1 MNSYTGEITA
11 IEQDNHLSL
20 IKVRVGEVLFT
31 SVIISLPEASSA
43 FVKGKT
49 IQLLFKET
57 EVLIGRNIPAGSISL
72 QNKIPGTITR
82 LDSGKLLSRVD
93 INTSIGEVVSV
104 VTTRAVQEL
113 ELKEGDKITA
123 MIKTNEIM
131 LEE

>member
-1 MNSYTGEITA
+1 MNSYTGEITD

-20 IKVRVGEVLFT
+20 IKVRVGEILFT
-31 SVIISLPEASSA
+31 SVVISPPEASSP
-43 FVKGKT
+43 FVKGKS

-82 LDSGKLLSRVD
+82 LDTGKLLSRVD
-93 INTSIGEVVSV
+93 IDTPIGEVVSV
-104 VTTRAVQEL
+104 VTTHAVQEL
-113 ELKEGDKITA
+113 QLKEGDEVTA
-123 MIKTNEIM
+123 MVKTNEIM